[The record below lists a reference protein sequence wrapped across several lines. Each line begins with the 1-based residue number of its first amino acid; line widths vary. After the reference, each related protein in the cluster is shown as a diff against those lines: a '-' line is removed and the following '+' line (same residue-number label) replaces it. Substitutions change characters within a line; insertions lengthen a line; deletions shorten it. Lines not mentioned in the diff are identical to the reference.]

1 MPLTGM
7 KIPLSCF
14 NSHSCYLSL
23 DDIIIVR
30 RWKLSLKE
38 RKKTLSWPRMGNL
51 RLPPCDV
58 DCARQPDTYGPSK
71 PSPAACCRVHGTFW
85 RLYNTA
91 FKGNTWRNL
100 LSAIMSCLLSDKQT
114 RCSCASFSPLSCLT
128 DLYHVHFVFSLF
140 I

>member
-7 KIPLSCF
+7 KNPLSCF

-71 PSPAACCRVHGTFW
+71 PSPAACCCVHGTFW
-85 RLYNTA
+85 RLYNV
-91 FKGNTWRNL
+91 R
-100 LSAIMSCLLSDKQT
+100 LSRATRGETCCQPSCLVCCPTNKPGVLV
-114 RCSCASFSPLSCLT
+114 L
-128 DLYHVHFVFSLF
+128 LF
-140 I
+140 PHSVV